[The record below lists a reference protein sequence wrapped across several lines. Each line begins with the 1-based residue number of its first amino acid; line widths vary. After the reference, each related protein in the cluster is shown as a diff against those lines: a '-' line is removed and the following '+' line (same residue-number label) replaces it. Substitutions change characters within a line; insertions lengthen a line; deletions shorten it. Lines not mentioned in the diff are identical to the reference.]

1 MRAMRAVT
9 TGTLAVSLAV
19 PAAVVGSV
27 VAQLPGA
34 SANAAAKCGTGGNIG
49 GYQVPSAKQSPTVA
63 KICRAGFLAAGYAPF
78 APHAFQSASGAYLG
92 PDVQV
97 TGPAVAKALGV
108 PFKIVPVN
116 WDSIVLGLQTGKYEM
131 ITTGLTY
138 TAARAKVISYA
149 LDSVG
154 GTCFA
159 VLKSSPYKV
168 VSQLNSPNVT
178 VDIDSG
184 TSWVT
189 SLPPLLPK
197 AKFNSVVPAE
207 GQQYDLS
214 DVLAKRATTTPID
227 NVVAKAVQSAFPSL
241 RVVPPVAQCLS
252 APSQINQ
259 IGIGVPKGDNAF
271 QKLVESVIKANRSK
285 INQLLSKYESQ
296 QYINLKG

>member
-1 MRAMRAVT
+1 MRTLTV
-9 TGTLAVSLAV
+9 GTLAVMLAV
-19 PAAVVGSV
+19 PGGLIGTAASE
-27 VAQLPGA
+27 AA
-34 SANAAAKCGTGGNIG
+34 SASTPKACGTGGTLN
-49 GYQVPSAKQSPTVA
+49 GYKLPTSRQSPTVA
-63 KICRAGFLAAGYAPF
+63 KICKAGYLAAGYAPF
-78 APHAFQSASGAYLG
+78 APHAFQSSSGAYLG
-92 PDVQV
+92 PDVQI

-108 PFKIVPVN
+108 RFKIIPVN

-159 VLKSSPYKV
+159 VLKSSPFKT
-168 VSQLNSPNVT
+168 VSELNSPNVT
-178 VDIDSG
+178 VDVDSG

-214 DVLAKRATTTPID
+214 DVLAKRASATPID
-227 NVVAKAVQSAFPSL
+227 NVVAKAVEDAFPSL
-241 RVVPPVAQCLS
+241 RVVPAVQQCLTH
-252 APSQINQ
+252 PSQINQ
-259 IGIGVPKGDNAF
+259 IGIGVPKGDGAF
-271 QKLVESVIKANRSK
+271 QKLVQEMIKQNKSSIDK
-285 INQLLSKYESQ
+285 MLSQYESQ
-296 QYINLKG
+296 KYINLKG